1 MKKQILLFIL
11 KISDACVRVI
21 KKMFLHK
28 NASAQKRSGYRLSAW
43 RFFGEC
49 PFRLRLGSHNLGS
62 FLLLAIFGIG
72 PMSAQIDMSDSTVQ
86 VISYWKLGDVQDY
99 HLTESEIVM
108 TNKDTISIIENAFD
122 VEIKVTDSTSV
133 GYILEWTRKN
143 FQFSSSNSLD
153 VQLQA
158 ILSDTPVLLTT
169 DIYGSNVQVLNWE
182 TLSNAV
188 NDKCSLML
196 IEYEDNLA
204 GLTKINQTKRK
215 YVSKESIETFVIRD
229 VSQFFAYHGAKYQL
243 GETITED
250 IKMPNNY
257 GGDPLDATAAMVL
270 DELLPENNTS
280 IIKSFLNINARQLT
294 AVTYD
299 YLKSLNIVEGSLP
312 SYEDFPTVT
321 KQIWGGSEIHSNSG
335 WVIYSQESEQVTSGD
350 DVTLKER
357 IIEIVN

>member
-1 MKKQILLFIL
+1 MLI
-11 KISDACVRVI
+11 
-21 KKMFLHK
+21 
-28 NASAQKRSGYRLSAW
+28 
-43 RFFGEC
+43 
-49 PFRLRLGSHNLGS
+49 
-62 FLLLAIFGIG
+62 IFGSG
-72 PMSAQIDMSDSTVQ
+72 ALSAQIDMSDSTVQ

-99 HLTESEIVM
+99 HFTESEIVL
-108 TNKDTISIIENAFD
+108 TNEDTMSIEVNSFD
-122 VEIKVTDSTSV
+122 VDIKVSDSTSV
-133 GYILEWTRKN
+133 GYILEWTRSN
-143 FQFSSSNSLD
+143 FQFSSSNFLD

-158 ILSDTPVLLTT
+158 ILSDIPIILAT
-169 DIYGSNVQVLNWE
+169 DVYGSNVQVLNWE

-188 NDKCSLML
+188 NDKCSLLLM
-196 IEYEDNLA
+196 EYTDKPTL
-204 GLTKINQTKRK
+204 LTTINQTKRK
-215 YVSKESIETFVIRD
+215 YISKASIETFVIRD
-229 VSQFFAYHGAKYQL
+229 ISQYFTYHGAKYKL

-250 IKMPNNY
+250 IKIPNNY

-299 YLKSLNIVEGSLP
+299 FLKSLNIVEGSLP